1 MRIIHTSDWHLGQY
15 FINKSRLKEHQRFM
29 AWLLEQVDEHQV
41 DAIVVAG
48 DIFDTGSPPSYAR
61 KLYNQFIVDLQQH
74 NCQLVILG
82 GNHDSVATLNESTNL
97 LACLNT
103 YVVPSAQQDSQL
115 QLEQQVITLKQDI
128 SGNNR
133 AGCVLCAIPF
143 IRPRDVLFSQAG
155 QSADDKQQ
163 DLQQAIYEHYNQ
175 IFQLA
180 LTEAQK
186 HQPPLPI
193 VATGH
198 LTCVGASSSDSVR
211 EIYIGT
217 LGAYPANR
225 LPNADYIAL
234 GHIHQSQKVGGN
246 DHIRYCG
253 SPIPLS
259 FDEVGN
265 SKVVN
270 LVELSSFEQS
280 VNITSIPV
288 PVFQPMKQIKGDLES
303 IEQQLLSLSH
313 FDKDLPVWLDIE
325 VASSEYVTEFQTQIE
340 TWCKELPVEVLLLRK
355 AKAKQSH
362 DETTGQFDFNQQST
376 LTELNPIE
384 VFEKRLDAELVVA
397 LNDGQKQAQL
407 HDKSQADNTNDMHLS
422 RLKRIRQSFAQMVAL
437 SEAQI
442 NPLKQSQQP
451 HISDGEQ

>member
-41 DAIVVAG
+41 DAIIVAG

-74 NCQLVILG
+74 NCQLVVLG

-128 SGNNR
+128 SGNSST
-133 AGCVLCAIPF
+133 GCVLCAIPF
-143 IRPRDVLFSQAG
+143 IRPRDVLYSQAG

-180 LTEAQK
+180 LTQAQK

-198 LTCVGASSSDSVR
+198 LTCVGASSSESVR

-225 LPNADYIAL
+225 LPKADYIAL

-246 DHIRYCG
+246 EHIRYCG

-270 LVELSSFEQS
+270 LVELSAHQQS
-280 VNITSIPV
+280 VNITSLPV
-288 PVFQPMKQIKGDLES
+288 PVFQPMKQIKGDLNS
-303 IEQQLLSLSH
+303 IEQQLNALSH

-325 VASSEYVTEFQTQIE
+325 VASGEYVTEFQTQIE

-355 AKAKQSH
+355 AKVKQSH
-362 DETTGQFDFNQQST
+362 DDSVGQFDFNQQAT
-376 LTELNPIE
+376 LTELNPTE

-397 LNDGQKQAQL
+397 MNEGQRQEQQQPNDSSNDL
-407 HDKSQADNTNDMHLS
+407 HLA
-422 RLKRIRQSFAQMVAL
+422 RLKRIRQSFAQVVAQ
-437 SEAQI
+437 SHAQI
-442 NPLKQSQQP
+442 NPLKQNQQ
-451 HISDGEQ
+451 SDLSDDES